1 MQSNTINFGIDLG
14 TTNSLITKFQN
25 GAVEI
30 FKNPISL
37 KETLPSVVAFRKGR
51 IIVGDKA
58 KEFIEKDPENVIS
71 SFKRKMGTSQQ
82 YFIPNIEETRSAIE
96 LSAMV
101 LKELK
106 NFVYTG
112 ESIDSVAITIP
123 ASFDTIQSNATKKA
137 GYEAGFSEV
146 VLLQEPIA
154 ASLAFANKNEGVFDL
169 IGQWLVYDLG
179 GGTFDVTLIRIEDEE
194 MKVVD
199 HEGDNFL
206 GGVDFDALIVEKI
219 ISTHLKSIG
228 RFDNLIDDLKSAK
241 GKYNKL
247 YYILLHKAEEIKIAL
262 SNQLSAEIEFE
273 ITDDEDTEHEVF
285 LTIHREQFE
294 AIIREKISYSLEML
308 TTIIERN
315 QLSINDINQVI
326 LVGGSTYIPLVRNMI
341 QEVLGISVNA
351 SVDPTTAVAVG
362 AAYYA
367 GTKTKTITS
376 QTAPNT
382 TEKKHFSTELN
393 VKMAYQKT
401 SRDSEEFFAAAISG
415 NYEGLFYRITRTD
428 GGFDTGL
435 KALKDRV
442 SEMLRLIPNTNNSFQ
457 FKVFDSQNNPIS
469 LDIPTIEILQGKFS
483 VFGQP
488 LPNDI
493 CIEVDDFENNTT
505 KLEVIFQ
512 KNSILPLKKTIVRE
526 ITKTIPRNSDNKVI
540 INILEGSRFAMPSS
554 NLPIG
559 VIELS
564 GKTIETDLIKGSD
577 IEITLEMTESRDLKI
592 TAVLLINDQEISEL
606 FNPSERKIYLARL
619 TDEID
624 DLLRFA
630 RQELRRSEYK
640 EEYESAGKLAS
651 MVEELER
658 MQARVR
664 TLKADDVTDEKYQIE
679 ERKRRIAATL
689 DSSEQSSRL
698 AGIKE
703 SYFAE
708 KSTCEALLAEKGT
721 EKLRLRFENII
732 SKEKEFMSAQSA
744 FIVRG
749 KTEELRSLSWEIQ
762 KQDPMMW
769 VSLFHHYSSLP
780 LELYKDTKKMKKYIE
795 VGEKALER
803 QNYEEL
809 KIAVYGLYDLLPD
822 DEKGKQD
829 FSATG
834 IG

>member
-25 GAVEI
+25 GTVEI

-58 KEFIEKDPENVIS
+58 KEFIEKDPENVVS

-96 LSAMV
+96 LSSMV

-169 IGQWLVYDLG
+169 VGQWLVYDLG

-194 MKVVD
+194 MKVID

-219 ISTHLKSIG
+219 ISVYLESIG
-228 RFDNLIDDLKSAK
+228 KFNNLIDDLKSAK

-247 YYILLHKAEEIKIAL
+247 YYILLHKAEEIKITL

-294 AIIREKISYSLEML
+294 AIIREKIEYSLQML
-308 TTIIERN
+308 TAIIDRN
-315 QLSINDINQVI
+315 QLSIKDINQVI

-341 QEVLGISVNA
+341 QDILGISVNA
-351 SVDPTTAVAVG
+351 SIDPTTAVAVG
-362 AAYYA
+362 AGYYA
-367 GTKTKTITS
+367 GSKTKDKTS
-376 QTAPNT
+376 QNTQKT
-382 TEKKHFSTELN
+382 TEKLNFSNELN
-393 VKMAYQKT
+393 IKMAYQKT

-428 GGFDTGL
+428 SGFDTGL
-435 KALKDRV
+435 KAIKDRV
-442 SEMLRLIPNTNNSFQ
+442 SEMLRLIPNSNNSFQ
-457 FKVFDSQNNPIS
+457 FKVFDSQNNAIS
-469 LDIPTIEILQGKFS
+469 LDIPPIEILQGKFS
-483 VFGQP
+483 VYGQP

-505 KLEVIFQ
+505 KLELIFQ
-512 KNSILPLKKTIVRE
+512 KNAVLPLKKTIVRE
-526 ITKTIPRNSDNKVI
+526 ITKTIARNSDNKVI

-606 FNPSERKIYLARL
+606 FNPSERKIYLTRL
-619 TDEID
+619 KDEID
-624 DLLRFA
+624 DLLRLA

-640 EEYESAGKLAS
+640 EEYENAAKLAS
-651 MVEELER
+651 IVEELEK
-658 MQARVR
+658 MQKRVGV
-664 TLKADDVTDEKYQIE
+664 LKPDDVTDEKYQIE

-689 DSSEQSSRL
+689 DSSEQSNRL

-708 KSTCEALLAEKGT
+708 KTACEALLTEKGN

-769 VSLFHHYSSLP
+769 VSLFHYYSSLP
-780 LELYKDTKKMKKYIE
+780 IELYSDRKKMKKYTEI
-795 VGEKALER
+795 GEKALER
-803 QNYEEL
+803 QNYDEL
-809 KIAVYGLYDLLPD
+809 KIAVYGLYELLPD
-822 DEKGKQD
+822 EEKGKQD

>member
-219 ISTHLKSIG
+219 ISTHLESIG

-294 AIIREKISYSLEML
+294 SIIREKISYSLEML
-308 TTIIERN
+308 TAIIERN

-376 QTAPNT
+376 QTAPNSN
-382 TEKKHFSTELN
+382 EKKHFSTELS

-415 NYEGLFYRITRTD
+415 NYEGLFYRITRSD

-442 SEMLRLIPNTNNSFQ
+442 SEMLRLIPNANNSFQ

-505 KLEVIFQ
+505 KLELIFQ

-732 SKEKEFMSAQSA
+732 AKEKEFMSAQSA